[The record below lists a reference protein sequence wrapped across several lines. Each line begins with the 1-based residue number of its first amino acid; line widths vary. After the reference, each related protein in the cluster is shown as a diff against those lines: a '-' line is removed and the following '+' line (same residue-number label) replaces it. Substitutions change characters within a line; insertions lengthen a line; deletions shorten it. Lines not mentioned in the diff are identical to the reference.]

1 MDRDL
6 IEAKKIEIK
15 EFFMETLELE
25 EFPEKWNVFL
35 SLAYRFLKNAVKV
48 EEDKEIV
55 NKAQRNKVLIKLLE
69 DAMCGCNDDFLLEDY
84 KYYLN
89 TGKDE
94 HIFIS
99 SSEKMNEALIR
110 YQDRQIEEMIE
121 SGQIWVR

>member
-1 MDRDL
+1 MDREL
-6 IEAKKIEIK
+6 IEVKKSEIK

-35 SLAYRFLKNAVKV
+35 SLAYRFLKDAVKV
-48 EEDKEIV
+48 EGDKEIV

-84 KYYLN
+84 EYYLN

-99 SSEKMNEALIR
+99 SSEKINEALIR

-121 SGQIWVR
+121 SGQI

>member
-15 EFFMETLELE
+15 EFFKETLELE
-25 EFPEKWNVFL
+25 EFPKKWNIFL
-35 SLAYRFLKNAVKV
+35 TLAYGFLKNAVKV

-55 NKAQRNKVLIKLLE
+55 NKGQRNKVLIKLLE

-84 KYYLN
+84 EYYLN

-99 SSEKMNEALIR
+99 SSQKMSEALIR
-110 YQDRQIEEMIE
+110 YQDRKVSGMIE
-121 SGQIWVR
+121 SGQI